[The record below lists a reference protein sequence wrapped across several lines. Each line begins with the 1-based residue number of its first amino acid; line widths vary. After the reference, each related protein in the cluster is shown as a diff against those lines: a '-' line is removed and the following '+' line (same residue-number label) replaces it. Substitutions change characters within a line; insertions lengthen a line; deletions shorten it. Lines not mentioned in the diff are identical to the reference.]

1 AVATYADFS
10 NTIRLLGYSA
20 QAHNGALN
28 LQLIWQA
35 ERTIGDQYH
44 FYVHLVDDQG
54 RTYSQQDGPPIAGA
68 PAFTW
73 ATGQPLRA
81 DAILAG
87 PPASQWGHYHLEV
100 GWYDWRT
107 NQHLLLA
114 NGSDHATLP
123 LPR

>member
-1 AVATYADFS
+1 M
-10 NTIRLLGYSA
+10 
-20 QAHNGALN
+20 
-28 LQLIWQA
+28 
-35 ERTIGDQYH
+35 
-44 FYVHLVDDQG
+44 HLVDSQG

-73 ATGQPLRA
+73 TAGQPLRDDETLQA
-81 DAILAG
+81 PSLA
-87 PPASQWGHYHLEV
+87 QWSRYHLEV

-123 LPR
+123 LPG